1 MGLLLMVTHEDT
13 AILNMS
19 FIPSIVGNKKIAQ
32 WLSGTPVNGKSALMS
47 KS

>member
-19 FIPSIVGNKKIAQ
+19 FIPSIVGNKKNRAVVVRY
-32 WLSGTPVNGKSALMS
+32 TC
-47 KS
+47 